1 MMTIEW
7 LLTVTSTLF
16 IVLLYI
22 FIIRS
27 LLAANSNLFLIGSC
41 FGILFFYVT
50 PLIILSI
57 TGRFEKGIFL
67 SVVDLKDIDIT
78 EDIVP
83 VLIMHG
89 LLVVLGITIY
99 LIGIFSRNANAIQRN
114 EIIDFK
120 KDKKRL
126 IKLII
131 ILGGFYVLF
140 VARDLVSNNIFSG
153 DAHWYESR
161 HDSMS
166 VENGSIINVIF
177 TYLRNNSRLVFFAA
191 LIYGWYQKVYK
202 NDYIFLVVYLVSI
215 GLDIYVSGNRFILAA
230 TGILIAYILI
240 LKKKYVFITVCS
252 FLAYPIAWL
261 GTVFMSVRGVMYSQA
276 STIGELITLF
286 KEKGAEANDQFIFV
300 LINMVEGIN
309 FNTYVSLYYNAPK
322 KIPFLLGETFIT
334 PLVFW
339 IPRSVWENK
348 PPRVGQIIGEAYVG
362 NPDLSLV
369 ATFLGESW
377 LNFGYV
383 SFIIIPFLFIIAFKF
398 INAAVRHMEPGIR
411 SFILFLLGFTLMRAS
426 YGSVFVDVFVMSM
439 YISLV
444 LLIIQKKIYLF
455 GRQVSFK

>member
-1 MMTIEW
+1 MTIEW
-7 LLTVTSTLF
+7 LLTFTSTLF
-16 IVLLYI
+16 IVFLYV
-22 FIIRS
+22 FIIKS
-27 LLAANSNLFLIGSC
+27 LLSANSNLFLLGSC
-41 FGILFFYVT
+41 FGVLFFYVT
-50 PLIILSI
+50 PLIILSL
-57 TGRFEKGIFL
+57 TGKFEKGIFL
-67 SVVDLKDIDIT
+67 SVADLKDIDIT
-78 EDIVP
+78 QDVVP
-83 VLIMHG
+83 VLLMHG
-89 LLVVLGITIY
+89 LLVVLGFTIY
-99 LIGIFSRNANAIQRN
+99 LIGMLTRSSSQIRN
-114 EIIDFK
+114 EIYNK
-120 KDKKRL
+120 SDKKR
-126 IKLII
+126 IVNLII
-131 ILGGFYVLF
+131 VLGVFYILF
-140 VARDLVSNNIFSG
+140 VIRDLVSNDIFSG

-166 VENGSIINVIF
+166 VENGSIVNVIF

-191 LIYGWYQKVYK
+191 LIYGWYKRIYK
-202 NDYIFLVVYLVSI
+202 NDYIFLMIYLTSI
-215 GLDIYVSGNRFILAA
+215 GIDIYVSGNRFILAA

-240 LKKKYVFITVCS
+240 VKKKYMFIVICS

-276 STIGELITLF
+276 SSLGELITLF
-286 KEKGAEANDQFIFV
+286 KEKGTEANDQFIFV

-339 IPRSVWENK
+339 IPRSLWENK

-383 SFIIIPFLFIIAFKF
+383 SFLVIPVLFFIAYKF
-398 INAAVRHMEPGIR
+398 INAAVKHMEPGIR
-411 SFILFLLGFTLMRAS
+411 TFILFLLGFTLMRAS
-426 YGSVFVDVFVMSM
+426 YGSVFVDVFVMSI

-444 LLIIQKKIYLF
+444 LLILYKKISFF
-455 GRQVSFK
+455 GRMVNFK